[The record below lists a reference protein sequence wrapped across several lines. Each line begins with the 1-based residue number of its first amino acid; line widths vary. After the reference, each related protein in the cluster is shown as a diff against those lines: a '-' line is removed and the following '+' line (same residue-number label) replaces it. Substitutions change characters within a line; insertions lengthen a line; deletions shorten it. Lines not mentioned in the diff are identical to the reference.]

1 MTFEQLL
8 TDTLHSADDFAPS
21 GDLFAKVQRSIEE
34 DQAHRVRRR
43 NTFIAVAAALAAIV
57 LYLLAVV
64 DIVDGV
70 VTMSFPALEILV
82 TAIMTGIVVA
92 MGPAIRRFGETYE
105 RAVFP
110 GSPETGRQVL
120 KLLDIAYY
128 LIFGAFILVTLMFEP
143 PQNIPFWDRELTDQI
158 MFQFARLGG
167 LLLLMGALH
176 VVLLISLPVI
186 GLVDAA
192 NRRRERIA
200 DGAES
205 TDLLAAKTDKGITFA
220 VWIIAGLILLEVV
233 GAVLALIAIIGAS
246 G

>member
-1 MTFEQLL
+1 
-8 TDTLHSADDFAPS
+8 
-21 GDLFAKVQRSIEE
+21 
-34 DQAHRVRRR
+34 
-43 NTFIAVAAALAAIV
+43 
-57 LYLLAVV
+57 
-64 DIVDGV
+64 
-70 VTMSFPALEILV
+70 
-82 TAIMTGIVVA
+82 
-92 MGPAIRRFGETYE
+92 
-105 RAVFP
+105 
-110 GSPETGRQVL
+110 
-120 KLLDIAYY
+120 
-128 LIFGAFILVTLMFEP
+128 MFEP